1 MHQKIWNRDFI
12 LLTLANFLLCITYY
26 ALISTL
32 PIYMS
37 TKLRA
42 GESAIGVVLAAFT
55 IAAVSV
61 RPFSGFA
68 LDKFGRKTIY
78 LIAMLLYTAVFAGYL
93 IAASLLLITILRFL
107 QGLGWGVASISGS
120 TIAIDIIPKGRRGEG
135 IGYYTL
141 STTLGMSVG
150 PVIGLLLCN
159 HLGYNAM
166 FSGLLITSFLGLLFA
181 YLLRMPAKVKIDQN
195 LDLNVHNLFDV
206 KSVLPSVNLLIIM
219 MAYGGLLSFV
229 ALYGHQM
236 GVQNTSIFFFVFAIG
251 IGISRVIAG
260 KAFDKHGP
268 AKILTI
274 CLSISITGFLI
285 LALMKNPVGYYLSAI
300 IIGFGNGV
308 VFPVFQTMVS
318 NLASPEHRGAANST
332 LYTCLDIG
340 MGVGMM
346 LMGVIS
352 ERTSISIGFL
362 CCAFL
367 CVIGLIFFRQKVKT
381 YYEGL
386 IRKSRR

>member
-1 MHQKIWNRDFI
+1 
-12 LLTLANFLLCITYY
+12 
-26 ALISTL
+26 
-32 PIYMS
+32 MS
-37 TKLRA
+37 TELHA

-78 LIAMLLYTAVFAGYL
+78 LIAMLLYTAVFSGYL
-93 IAASLLLITILRFL
+93 FAASLILITILRFL

-120 TIAIDIIPKGRRGEG
+120 TIAIDIIPKERRGEG

-150 PVIGLLLCN
+150 PVIGLLLF
-159 HLGYNAM
+159 HQFGYNAM
-166 FSGLLITSFLGLLFA
+166 FSGLMITSFLGLLFA
-181 YLLRMPAKVKIDQN
+181 YLLKMPAKVKIVQN
-195 LDLNVHNLFDV
+195 LDLSVRNLFDV

-219 MAYGGLLSFV
+219 MAYGGLISFV
-229 ALYGHQM
+229 ALYGHQL
-236 GVQNTSIFFFVFAIG
+236 GIQNTSMFFFVFAIG

-260 KAFDKHGP
+260 KAFDQHGP
-268 AKILTI
+268 AKILTL
-274 CLSISITGFLI
+274 CLSVSITGFLI

-318 NLASPEHRGAANST
+318 NLANPEHRGAANST

-346 LMGVIS
+346 VMGFIS
-352 ERTSISIGFL
+352 ERTSISFGFL
-362 CCAFL
+362 CCAFI
-367 CVIGLIFFRQKVKT
+367 CVAGLIFFRQKVKG
-381 YYEGL
+381 YYERL
-386 IRKSRR
+386 INTVRK